1 MPELVGVR
9 LFSQVVNMLLM
20 QEFANALTSLKQL

>member
-1 MPELVGVR
+1 MLELVGVR

-20 QEFANALTSLKQL
+20 QVFANALTSLKQL

>member
-1 MPELVGVR
+1 MLELVGVR

>member
-1 MPELVGVR
+1 MLEFVGVS
-9 LFSQVVNMLLM
+9 LFSQVVNMPFM

>member
-1 MPELVGVR
+1 MLELVGVR

-20 QEFANALTSLKQL
+20 QEFPNALTSLKQL

>member
-1 MPELVGVR
+1 MLELVGVC

-20 QEFANALTSLKQL
+20 QVFAIALTSLKQL